1 MMWMEKPR
9 RLPDANRLSVLAAVI
24 LLAYALTRFVNIEAR
39 ELSLQLPGMYVVFSL
54 NFQSIV
60 SVLVAALAAAGTQW
74 LLRDHPAF
82 LAREA
87 EEPRQEFNLRH
98 LFSGFSL
105 RSLAESIRFPALQH
119 WILPAL
125 TAWAIGVPLNNLG
138 TGLQWW
144 IVFTLGGLLLML
156 VLSAEYVVVDIS
168 DIRHP
173 LATAGLTALTFALF
187 LMLAIAVR
195 EAGMRLYLLLPSLAL
210 AAGVIT
216 LRTLYLR
223 LGGEWA
229 FAWAIGIA
237 VVTGQIAVGL
247 HYLPLSPVKFGL
259 LLTAPLYALTS
270 LAGAIREERSLQRL
284 AFESLSMFLVLLGL
298 AIWIQ

>member
-1 MMWMEKPR
+1 MEIPR

-24 LLAYALTRFVNIEAR
+24 LLAYALTRFVNIPAR
-39 ELSLQLPGMYVVFSL
+39 EISLQLPGIYIVYSL
-54 NFQSIV
+54 NFKTIV

-82 LAREA
+82 LAEGG
-87 EEPRQEFNLRH
+87 EPPGEDLNLRT
-98 LFSGFSL
+98 LFSGLSL
-105 RSLAESIRFPALQH
+105 RNLAASVRFPALQH

-125 TAWAIGVPLNNLG
+125 TAWAIGVPLNNMA

-144 IVFTLGGLLLML
+144 IIFALGGLLLML
-156 VLSAEYVVVDIS
+156 VFSAEYVVVDIS

-187 LMLAIAVR
+187 LMLAIAAR
-195 EAGMRLYLLLPSLAL
+195 EAGTRLYLLLPSLAL
-210 AAGVIT
+210 AAGVIS

-223 LGGEWA
+223 LGGDWA
-229 FAWAIGIA
+229 FAWSLGIA
-237 VVTGQIAVGL
+237 IVTVQIAIGL
-247 HYLPLSPVKFGL
+247 HYLPVSPVKFGL

-270 LAGAIREERSLQRL
+270 LAGAIREERSLQRRI
-284 AFESLSMFLVLLGL
+284 FEPLSMFLVLLGL
-298 AIWIQ
+298 AIWLK